1 MLFTAESILQ
11 LLLDTAIGLHT
22 EHEMTLPQQLAVVI
36 ETYRNAPNPNQTI
49 SRTNYLAMLS
59 AFRTLV
65 PLADISDS
73 LDTELRRN
81 LPGGGLSGL
90 QVVPLH
96 QRIDDAATY
105 ASSKPLYPGAGAA
118 IAENILVI
126 LELLKPS
133 ELHDQVAESLRGNI
147 NAILAG
153 QL

>member
-1 MLFTAESILQ
+1 MSFTAESILQ

-22 EHEMTLPQQLAVVI
+22 EHEMTLPQQLALVI

-49 SRTNYLAMLS
+49 SQTNYLAMLS
-59 AFRTLV
+59 AFGTLV
-65 PLADISDS
+65 PLVDISDS

-96 QRIDDAATY
+96 QRIGDAATY
-105 ASSKPLYPGAGAA
+105 ANSKPLYPGAGAA

-147 NAILAG
+147 KAILAG